1 MDYTHGYGEG
11 NQTHWKVG
19 NPTASNDIVPMASFG
34 AQPRFYLG
42 GSQIPNTLGIKGN
55 SSGNA
60 FAFNHKSLSDKKSKS
75 RKVKL

>member
-42 GSQIPNTLGIKGN
+42 GSQIPNTLNIKGN
-55 SSGNA
+55 SSGKS
-60 FAFNHKSLSDKKSKS
+60 FNPNSLIDKKGKS

>member
-11 NQTHWKVG
+11 NQVHWKVG
-19 NPTASNDIVPMASFG
+19 NPTVSNDIVPMASFG

-60 FAFNHKSLSDKKSKS
+60 FKSKSLIDKKSKS